1 MLDYPIVIRASQS
14 HPEPSRRGLG
24 RSLEQKPREI
34 VLRRA
39 QDDFSLCTTIQSLTG
54 FSISAPVEFHQTR
67 SELRMGKDE
76 NEGRGAGCSRR
87 ISPATSPLPVL
98 LSSLKAILRARRFF
112 AVVVFCPFF
121 PGSKGRSPARAGED
135 GARGASAVY
144 EGGSTSIRAET
155 GHRPTGPARINP

>member
-67 SELRMGKDE
+67 SELRILKDP
-76 NEGRGAGCSRR
+76 RPAPGAVRHAGV
-87 ISPATSPLPVL
+87 SPDT
-98 LSSLKAILRARRFF
+98 
-112 AVVVFCPFF
+112 
-121 PGSKGRSPARAGED
+121 
-135 GARGASAVY
+135 
-144 EGGSTSIRAET
+144 IRAED
-155 GHRPTGPARINP
+155 GEG